1 MRIKIDPRKA
11 SLSKIK
17 DLLLSQPSK
26 DKIQEQPSPPK
37 NSIEGIE
44 TK

>member
-11 SLSKIK
+11 SPFKIN
-17 DLLLSQPSK
+17 DLLSSQPSK

-37 NSIEGIE
+37 NSIEVIE